1 MTDTISGK
9 SSCLCGDVTISAS
22 KISRKFEVCHCSMCR
37 KWGGSPAL
45 AVDCGNEVEIIG
57 EQNIKVFQSSE
68 WAERAFCLI
77 CGTHLFYRIKESG
90 QYIIPV
96 GFFSEIK
103 DFEFEKQIFIDEK
116 PAYYCF
122 ANNTQNMTGAEVFE
136 QYAQDG

>member
-96 GFFSEIK
+96 GFFSDIN
-103 DFEFEKQIFIDEK
+103 DFEF
-116 PAYYCF
+116 
-122 ANNTQNMTGAEVFE
+122 
-136 QYAQDG
+136 